1 MAARLQAAFRVAA
14 PQAETRQEGHRLV
27 AQAEGR
33 RAVKPEESPGGR
45 LPRAEALVAPRLPGA
60 MPPEVLWR
68 AAPVEA
74 WQVELLP
81 VAALRGAL
89 RVGRLAEQRQSPGVL
104 PAAPS
109 MNRARLTST
118 EANVST

>member
-14 PQAETRQEGHRLV
+14 PQAETQQEGHRLA

-45 LPRAEALVAPRLPGA
+45 LPRAEALVAPRLQVA

-81 VAALRGAL
+81 VAALR
-89 RVGRLAEQRQSPGVL
+89 VGRLAEQRQSPGVL

-109 MNRARLTST
+109 MNRAGLTST